1 MNHSHDGIPHKS
13 NSKCKYQHQ
22 YSNQIFYCTS
32 CFERGEEIEVQS
44 KPYGSSDSTWV
55 GLAKYAWAG
64 FVLECR
70 LCGIIY
76 RSRQYW
82 YGNKEPTELTVVHKE
97 ILHVWE
103 DVSKKCFYHHLQI
116 DSLIKLQ

>member
-1 MNHSHDGIPHKS
+1 MLSMNHSYDGIPHKS
-13 NSKCKYQHQ
+13 INSKCKYQHQ
-22 YSNQIFYCTS
+22 YSNQIYYCRS
-32 CFERGEEIEVQS
+32 CFERGEEIPVLPKS
-44 KPYGSSDSTWV
+44 YASDDNSWV
-55 GLAKYAWAG
+55 GMAKYAWAG

-82 YGNKEPTELTVVHKE
+82 YGNKEPTEQSVVHKE

-103 DVSKKCFYHHLQI
+103 DVN
-116 DSLIKLQ
+116 IKMKI